1 MHTHMHTHTRTHTH
15 THAHTHRQKDFQH
28 DLSLQ
33 HDSSPFKSDVAC
45 SGERDE
51 GGEVV
56 TGAGLDDTGE
66 EEYVSETDEE
76 VVDALSG
83 LVLASECD
91 RNVHQTDFSQK
102 HERQRVSLVSA
113 ACDAAGSSSRVVKRA
128 PLTSDVMMRRGASVT
143 VSHVI
148 DLTTENHDGAGS
160 ESDDSDEDAAVKFG
174 KILKTRLMA
183 SDNPRSDHC
192 FADVS
197 AVTLGLGHSQQNP
210 CAASEKSEAGET
222 EDMVKGESDS
232 SIKGQET
239 EIETRK
245 QVQRTKAEAAGR
257 TTARK
262 SVRKL
267 YPVMSKSISEIESD
281 LAQEGERR
289 ELEPG
294 RGRGSPRKSVVDR
307 GTDSQTRRRTQAR
320 TRDADSRSSD
330 QSQVDSVEEE
340 AADELIMENEDSE
353 AEAEGQDLSG
363 VGAFRTCYAWQSR
376 EWSLK

>member
-1 MHTHMHTHTRTHTH
+1 MAR
-15 THAHTHRQKDFQH
+15 
-28 DLSLQ
+28 
-33 HDSSPFKSDVAC
+33 
-45 SGERDE
+45 SGDRHE
-51 GGEVV
+51 GGEEV
-56 TGAGLDDTGE
+56 TGTGLDDTGE

-76 VVDALSG
+76 VIDALSG

-91 RNVHQTDFSQK
+91 RNVQQTDFSQK
-102 HERQRVSLVSA
+102 HERQRVSLVSG
-113 ACDAAGSSSRVVKRA
+113 DAAGSCSRVGKRA
-128 PLTSDVMMRRGASVT
+128 PPTSDVMMRRGASVT

-174 KILKTRLMA
+174 KRLQTRLMA

-210 CAASEKSEAGET
+210 CAASERSEAGET

-245 QVQRTKAEAAGR
+245 QVRRTKAEAAG
-257 TTARK
+257 TATARK

-281 LAQEGERR
+281 LAEEGERR
-289 ELEPG
+289 ELDPG
-294 RGRGSPRKSVVDR
+294 RGRGSPRKSVEDR
-307 GTDSQTRRRTQAR
+307 VTGAQTRRRTQAR
-320 TRDADSRSSD
+320 TCGADSRGSD
-330 QSQVDSVEEE
+330 QSQVDSLEEE
-340 AADELIMENEDSE
+340 AAEELIMENEESE
-353 AEAEGQDLSG
+353 AEAEGEDLSG

-376 EWSLK
+376 EWSLKAKVRKQGACDIE